1 MRGGQKH
8 FIFDFYDCRA
18 RRQFFVE
25 RPMRKKIASI
35 VKTAG
40 ATVRG
45 TFFDSYGKDKG
56 YTLFISIAE
65 SHVMV
70 ITWPELR
77 LVNIDIFLCNFTRD
91 NSMIARRIFSELKRL
106 FLPKKIKKWEAKRAP

>member
-1 MRGGQKH
+1 MRGGQRH
-8 FIFDFYDCRA
+8 LVFDFYGCRG
-18 RRQFFVE
+18 RRSFLISPSME
-25 RPMRKKIASI
+25 KKIAHLIENS
-35 VKTAG
+35 G

-45 TFFDSYGKDKG
+45 MFFDSYGKNKG

-65 SHVMV
+65 SHILV

-91 NSMIARRIFSELKRL
+91 NSIIARRILAGFKRI
-106 FLPKKIKKWEAKRAP
+106 FLPKKVKKWRIRRAP

>member
-1 MRGGQKH
+1 M
-8 FIFDFYDCRA
+8 
-18 RRQFFVE
+18 
-25 RPMRKKIASI
+25 
-35 VKTAG
+35 VKSAG

-45 TFFDSYGKDKG
+45 TFFDSYGESKG

-65 SHVMV
+65 SHVLV

-91 NSMIARRIFSELKRL
+91 NSIIARRILAGFKRI
-106 FLPKKIKKWEAKRAP
+106 FLPKKIKRREIERAP

>member
-8 FIFDFYDCRA
+8 LILDFHNCRGRRPVFISPSM
-18 RRQFFVE
+18 E
-25 RPMRKKIASI
+25 KKIADM
-35 VKTAG
+35 VKIAG

-45 TFFDSYGKDKG
+45 TFFDSYGKNEG

-65 SHVMV
+65 SHVLV

-91 NSMIARRIFSELKRL
+91 NSAIARRIFSGLKRI
-106 FLPKKIKKWEAKRAP
+106 FLPGKIKRWEVKRAP

>member
-1 MRGGQKH
+1 MQGGQKH
-8 FIFDFYDCRA
+8 LIFDFKDCRG
-18 RRQFFVE
+18 RRPVFTSPSMEKRAVNL
-25 RPMRKKIASI
+25 IIS
-35 VKTAG
+35 AG

-45 TFFDSYGKDKG
+45 TFFDSYGKGRG

-65 SHVMV
+65 SHILI

-91 NSMIARRIFSELKRL
+91 NSIIARRILSGLKHL
-106 FLPKKIKKWEAKRAP
+106 FLPKKIKRWEVNRAP

>member
-1 MRGGQKH
+1 M
-8 FIFDFYDCRA
+8 
-18 RRQFFVE
+18 
-25 RPMRKKIASI
+25 
-35 VKTAG
+35 VKSAG

-45 TFFDSYGKDKG
+45 IFFDSYGKNKG

-65 SHVMV
+65 SHVLV

-91 NSMIARRIFSELKRL
+91 NSIIARRILAGLKLL
-106 FLPKKIKKWEAKRAP
+106 FLQEKVKRWEVKRAP

>member
-8 FIFDFYDCRA
+8 LIFDFYECRA
-18 RRQFFVE
+18 RQPVFTDHF
-25 RPMRKKIASI
+25 MKKKAPDL
-35 VKTAG
+35 VKAAG

-45 TFFDSYGKDKG
+45 TFFDSYGRDKG

-65 SHVMV
+65 SHIMV

-77 LVNIDIFLCNFTRD
+77 LVNLDIFLCNFTRD
-91 NSMIARRIFSELKRL
+91 NNAIAQRILASFKHI
-106 FLPKKIKKWEAKRAP
+106 FLPGKIKRQVLKRAP